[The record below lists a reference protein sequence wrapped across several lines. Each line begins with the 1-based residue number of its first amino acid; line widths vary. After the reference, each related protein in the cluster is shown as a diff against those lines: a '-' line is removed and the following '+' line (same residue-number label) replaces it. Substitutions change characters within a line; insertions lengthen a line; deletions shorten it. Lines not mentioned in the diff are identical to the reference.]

1 MQIPSFPECNHALVQ
16 SLHHHSDRELL
27 TLLQRHPES
36 GKYFMTF
43 FCRYSPIVY
52 SLIRH
57 SVRSP
62 AQANYLFAVTW
73 RHLYYELGGLDIY
86 EKMAQAENF
95 SLQSWLI
102 QITALCINRVALP
115 AVEEIN
121 YSLQSASPPL
131 WCFVEQALDQ
141 LTPRQRFMVL
151 MAQTFHW
158 SEPRISAYLQA
169 EGEVIS
175 VAEIRQELE
184 ESYQQLEVAIPEDVS
199 AIYLNRSLRDQI
211 NGEPFSSEPFSS
223 DKEELE
229 SIFRLDPKEPVF
241 D

>member
-16 SLHHHSDRELL
+16 ALHHHSDRELL
-27 TLLQRHPES
+27 TLFQRYPES
-36 GKYFMTF
+36 GKYFMAI

-52 SLIRH
+52 SLIQH

-62 AQANYLFAVTW
+62 AQTNYLFATTW
-73 RHLYYELGGLDIY
+73 RHLYYELGGLDIN
-86 EKMAQAENF
+86 ERMAQNETF

-102 QITALCINRVALP
+102 QVTALCINRVVLP

-121 YSLQSASPPL
+121 YSLSAASPPL
-131 WCFVEQALDQ
+131 WCFVEQALDC
-141 LTPRQRFMVL
+141 LAPRQRFMVL

-175 VAEIRQELE
+175 SHDVKAELE
-184 ESYQQLEVAIPEDVS
+184 ESYQQLEAALPEDICT
-199 AIYLNRSLRDQI
+199 IYLSRSIPDPLSD
-211 NGEPFSSEPFSS
+211 PFSF
-223 DKEELE
+223 DRDELE
-229 SIFRLDPKEPVF
+229 SIFRLDPLEPVF
-241 D
+241 ES